1 MMDRFRFFSLF
12 FAAIWIILSGYSS
25 SAQLPG
31 SSLIPS
37 ATQMPSHSLQQ
48 PSLNVEA
55 GSQVQEQVITV
66 GEPFHFLVNASWDGD
81 TALVSLSEPKI
92 EWPKAVR
99 QLDVSTGV
107 RSQAGASKPRG
118 SRYFRYTLAAD
129 KAGPVTLPAVHL
141 EVTQEGKAP
150 LSVASPEV
158 GITVREKEISFL
170 SRLQSQIK
178 KNSTLL
184 AGSLLVVVLGCG
196 VFFFN
201 RRKNPPE
208 IIDQP
213 DPWVNIASEL
223 KSIEPLILAGEG
235 RDFFRAVEKV
245 LCDAVSLHQGSSSS
259 IALNNIG
266 QQALL
271 PDPVRDTVQ
280 RLASEIQERKYR
292 PDRPRPEELSVA
304 LGQLKEI
311 IKQLKDIKPGGG
323 LSK

>member
-1 MMDRFRFFSLF
+1 M
-12 FAAIWIILSGYSS
+12 AI
-25 SAQLPG
+25 Q
-31 SSLIPS
+31 
-37 ATQMPSHSLQQ
+37 
-48 PSLNVEA
+48 
-55 GSQVQEQVITV
+55 
-66 GEPFHFLVNASWDGD
+66 
-81 TALVSLSEPKI
+81 LVSLSEPRI

-178 KNSTLL
+178 KNSTPGRVV
-184 AGSLLVVVLGCG
+184 ACGRSRMWSLQTH
-196 VFFFN
+196 

-259 IALNNIG
+259 IALSNIG